1 MSERKTGGRK
11 PDRQSTTR
19 VGRTLEINIYR
30 DREAKRQEAREIEDR
45 EIGRQRDIKTER

>member
-19 VGRTLEINIYR
+19 VGRSRTLEISIYR
-30 DREAKRQEAREIEDR
+30 ERETIER
-45 EIGRQRDIKTER
+45 KSEK